1 VDVSGLPPG
10 WDAVAQQPWT
20 VVTVMFTSGHLIHVA
35 GAAGCIFFL
44 GGALERRVGSAH
56 LLGIYLLAGITGS
69 IAIATAT
76 SAGAGNPEVSV
87 GASAAFLGLLGALAG
102 RPPTALTERL
112 QLPKIVAV
120 VLLVSLVQPM
130 VGIGYWTSP
139 LAHAGGIAV
148 GALYGHA
155 LRTRGPSTAAVHAR
169 AAAQG

>member
-1 VDVSGLPPG
+1 
-10 WDAVAQQPWT
+10 
-20 VVTVMFTSGHLIHVA
+20 MFTSGHLIHVA
-35 GAAGCIFFL
+35 GAVGCIFFL

-56 LLGIYLLAGITGS
+56 LLGIYLLAGVTGS
-69 IAIATAT
+69 IAVAAAA

-112 QLPKIVAV
+112 HLPKIVVV
-120 VLLVSLVQPM
+120 VLLVNLVQPM
-130 VGIGYWTSP
+130 VGIGDWTSS

-155 LRTRGPSTAAVHAR
+155 LRTRGPSTEVVHAPSGSTGSTQDANGR
-169 AAAQG
+169 Q